1 MQADAR
7 DPVEAAGAG
16 DGGLAWPR
24 GQKNGNTGWTAN
36 NTVQGW
42 TVNETPSG
50 VGQFSAVGLGIG
62 GSDSFERKCSG
73 KEFLRNT
80 PAETIFLQSLP
91 FPPTPSSSP
100 PHPRLPARSRRREAA
115 MAATR
120 VTEGE

>member
-24 GQKNGNTGWTAN
+24 GRKNGNTGWTAN

-42 TVNETPSG
+42 TVNEIPSG

-62 GSDSFERKCSG
+62 GSDSFERKCNE

-100 PHPRLPARSRRREAA
+100 PHPRLPARSRRRGGGGGESR
-115 MAATR
+115 R
-120 VTEGE
+120 VNG